1 MEGVGTLQESPV
13 HGGHRH
19 CEAEGSMLGLKVFKV
34 GVAGVWEG
42 GEAVSSLGVGLGWE
56 GRGKSATSKAGSVK
70 PGTLGE
76 AVGSSAG
83 LWPGLGSW
91 GCRGM
96 GPRSSLSV
104 DILLSS
110 CPS

>member
-1 MEGVGTLQESPV
+1 
-13 HGGHRH
+13 
-19 CEAEGSMLGLKVFKV
+19 MLGLKVFKV
-34 GVAGVWEG
+34 GAAGVWEG

-76 AVGSSAG
+76 AVGSLAG

-91 GCRGM
+91 GRRGTV
-96 GPRSSLSV
+96 PEVACQWTFSSLLT
-104 DILLSS
+104 LLE
-110 CPS
+110 CRE